1 MVTNGFH
8 AVSKVY
14 VLYYLY
20 HVQKLIPPLPPSKLL
35 TLYTSFLK
43 DKGSSCCSCFCKR
56 KKVIDNKEG
65 EQGGS
70 CESSTFVM
78 Y

>member
-1 MVTNGFH
+1 M
-8 AVSKVY
+8 VSKVY

-20 HVQKLIPPLPPSKLL
+20 HVQKLIPPSKPSKPSKLI
-35 TLYTSFLK
+35 TLYTSFFK
-43 DKGSSCCSCFCKR
+43 KTKVVVFVRGKR

-70 CESSTFVM
+70 CESATFVM